1 MSNFALLV
9 ANSNYIVQNI
19 DSIKAPSTD
28 YSVHHLIASRWS
40 PRAYDPKPVE
50 REKLQRIF
58 EAARWTASA
67 NNLQPWYFMVGLK
80 GDEVYQKI
88 FDSLVEFNQLWSVNA
103 PVLVLAIAKTT
114 NAKGEPSKS
123 YAYDLGQSVAILSL
137 QAMEEGVYTH
147 QMGGFDAS
155 CARLALEI
163 PEEYKILVAFTL
175 GYLGDVEILQPN
187 LQKFEMS
194 PRSRR
199 PVSES
204 VFTGSF
210 GHKADF
216 L

>member
-1 MSNFALLV
+1 M
-9 ANSNYIVQNI
+9 QNI
-19 DSIKAPSTD
+19 DSIKTPSVD
-28 YSVHHLIASRWS
+28 YSVHPLIAARWS
-40 PRAYDPKPVE
+40 PRAYDTKPVE
-50 REKLQRIF
+50 SEKLQRIF

-88 FDSLVEFNQLWSVNA
+88 VDSLVEFNQMWAINA

-114 NAKGEPSKS
+114 NAKGEPNKS
-123 YAYDLGQSVAILSL
+123 YAYDLGQSVAMLSL
-137 QAMEEGVYTH
+137 QAMEEGIYTH

-155 CARLALEI
+155 AVTLALEI
-163 PEEYKILVAFTL
+163 PEDYKILVAFTL
-175 GYLGDVEILQPN
+175 GYPGDAGILHPN
-187 LQKFEMS
+187 LQKLEMS

-199 PVSES
+199 SVSES

>member
-1 MSNFALLV
+1 M
-9 ANSNYIVQNI
+9 QNI
-19 DSIKAPSTD
+19 NSIKAPSTD
-28 YSVHHLIASRWS
+28 YSIHPLIASRWS
-40 PRAYDPKPVE
+40 PRAYDPRPVE
-50 REKLQRIF
+50 SEKLQRIF

-67 NNLQPWYFMVGLK
+67 NNLQPWYFLVGLK

-103 PVLVLAIAKTT
+103 PILVLAIAKTI
-114 NAKGEPSKS
+114 NIKGEPNKS
-123 YAYDLGQSVAILSL
+123 FAFDLGQSVAILSL

-147 QMGGFDAS
+147 QMGGFNAS
-155 CARLALEI
+155 AAELALGI
-163 PEEYKILVAFTL
+163 PKDYKILVAFTL
-175 GYLGDVEILQPN
+175 GYLGDAEILHPK
-187 LQKFEMS
+187 LQKLEMS

-216 L
+216 I